1 MMSNAE
7 TQLHPEPTLSIDR
20 ARFVN
25 DACDRFEADW
35 RSGRRPS
42 IESFLAATR
51 GIERRVLLH
60 ELIALELELRRESG
74 EEPAEAEYLAR
85 FPDDAPLVDEIF
97 CATRPRT
104 IAGYELLG
112 ELGRGG
118 MGVIYRARQEG
129 LNRLVALKVM
139 RVGRLATD
147 EEARRFRIEAE
158 AVAGLRHANIVRI
171 FDVGCSQ
178 GEHFFSME
186 LIEGGT
192 LSRVVPALREK
203 PRVVADLLLQIAR
216 AVDHAHQLGFVHRD
230 LKPANILLDGD
241 AETPIEHRTPFVT
254 DFGLVKCIGP
264 GSDQGITR
272 PEAIVGTLEYMAPEQ
287 ARAGSIDA
295 RTDVYGLGAVLYAM
309 LTGRPPH
316 KAGSPMETLVQI
328 GEREPDPPRRL
339 NPGVPRALEAICL
352 RCLEIDPQ
360 RRYPSAE
367 AVADDLERFLRND
380 PISASRIGPL
390 GRLRRWA
397 RREPELAFR
406 LVAIGCITLLTQANY
421 LAHEPADRHHTLH
434 LQITGLELLWMAS
447 AIVIQMIARRSDRP
461 ERLWPAWIVVDV
473 LALTAALRLLDAAD
487 SGLVIG
493 YPMLVVASG
502 LWSRHWLVWLAAGL
516 GSLSYALIWLESL
529 FAKGPQPNTY
539 LNIVVASVLVTAL
552 IVSHQVRR
560 LWSLSRFYE
569 RRPDL
574 R

>member
-1 MMSNAE
+1 MSNSD
-7 TQLHPEPTLSIDR
+7 TQLPLELTLSIDR

-35 RSGRRPS
+35 RADGAPS
-42 IESFLAATR
+42 IESFLAEAQ

-60 ELIALELELRRESG
+60 ELIALELEMRRERG
-74 EEPAEAEYLAR
+74 EQPVEADYRSR
-85 FPDDAPLVDEIF
+85 FPDDPSIVAEVF
-97 CATRPRT
+97 CATKPT
-104 IAGYELLG
+104 SIAGYDLLG

-118 MGVIYRARQEG
+118 MGVIYRARQQG

-147 EEARRFRIEAE
+147 DEARRFRIEAE
-158 AVAGLRHANIVRI
+158 AAAGLRHPNIVRI
-171 FDVGCSQ
+171 FEVGCWH
-178 GEHFFSME
+178 GEHYFSME
-186 LIEGGT
+186 LIEGGN
-192 LSRVVPALREK
+192 LSRVIPILREQ

-216 AVDHAHQLGFVHRD
+216 AVDHAHRLGFVHRD

-241 AETPIEHRTPFVT
+241 TDTPIEHRTPFIT
-254 DFGLVKCIGP
+254 DFGLVKRVGP
-264 GSDQGITR
+264 GSDEGLTR

-287 ARAGSIDA
+287 ARAGEIDE

-309 LTGRPPH
+309 LTGRSPH
-316 KAGSPMETLVQI
+316 RADSPMETLVQI
-328 GEREPDPPRRL
+328 SEREPDPPRRL
-339 NPGVPRALEAICL
+339 NPSVPRPLEAICL

-367 AVADDLERFLRND
+367 AVAEDLERYLRGE
-380 PISASRIGPL
+380 PISASWVGPV

-397 RREPELAFR
+397 RREPELVFR
-406 LVAIGCITLLTQANY
+406 LVAIGSITLLTQANY
-421 LAHEPADRHHTLH
+421 LAHVPADRKHTLH
-434 LQITGLELLWMAS
+434 VQLTGLELLWMTS
-447 AIVIQMIARRSDRP
+447 AILIQAAARRSEQP

-473 LALTAALRLLDAAD
+473 TALTAALRLLDAAD

-493 YPMLVVASG
+493 YPMLIVASG
-502 LWSRHWLVWLAAGL
+502 LWSRHWLVWLTAGL
-516 GSLSYALIWLESL
+516 AALGYSLIWFEHFISH
-529 FAKGPQPNTY
+529 GYQPNVY
-539 LNIVVASVLVTAL
+539 LNILIASLLVTAL

-569 RRPDL
+569 RRPDP

>member
-1 MMSNAE
+1 MSNAE

-20 ARFVN
+20 ARFIN
-25 DACDRFEADW
+25 DACDRFEAAW
-35 RSGRRPS
+35 RSGCRPS
-42 IESFLAATR
+42 IESFLDEAQ
-51 GIERRVLLH
+51 GVERRVLLH
-60 ELIALELELRRESG
+60 ELIALEVELRRKHG
-74 EEPAEAEYLAR
+74 EEPAEAEYLPR
-85 FPDDAPLVDEIF
+85 FPDVAALVSELF
-97 CATRPRT
+97 CASKPRT

-118 MGVIYRARQEG
+118 MGVIYRARQQG

-147 EEARRFRIEAE
+147 DEARRFRIEAE

-186 LIEGGT
+186 MIEGGT
-192 LSRVVPALREK
+192 LSRVIPLLREK
-203 PRVVADLLLQIAR
+203 PRVAADLLLRIAR
-216 AVDHAHQLGFVHRD
+216 AVDHAHRLGFVHRD
-230 LKPANILLDGD
+230 LKPGNILLDGD
-241 AETPIEHRTPFVT
+241 AETPIEHRTPYIT

-264 GSDQGITR
+264 GSDQGLTR

-287 ARAGSIDA
+287 ARAGPIDA

-316 KAGSPMETLVQI
+316 RADSPMETLVQI

-339 NPGVPRALEAICL
+339 NPGIPRALEAICL

-367 AVADDLERFLRND
+367 AVADDLERFLRGE
-380 PISASRIGPL
+380 PTSGGQIGPL

-397 RREPELAFR
+397 RREPELVFR
-406 LVAIGCITLLTQANY
+406 LVAIGSITLLTQANY
-421 LAHEPADRHHTLH
+421 LAHHPEDRLHTLH

-447 AIVIQMIARRSDRP
+447 AIIIQAISRRSDRP
-461 ERLWPAWIVVDV
+461 ERVWPAWIVVDV
-473 LALTAALRLLDAAD
+473 TALTATLRLLEAAN

-502 LWSRHWLVWLAAGL
+502 LWSRHWLVWLTAGL
-516 GSLSYALIWLESL
+516 ASLGYALIWFELLIS
-529 FAKGPQPNTY
+529 KGPQPNVY
-539 LNIVVASVLVTAL
+539 LNIVVASLLVTAL

-569 RRPDL
+569 RRPDP